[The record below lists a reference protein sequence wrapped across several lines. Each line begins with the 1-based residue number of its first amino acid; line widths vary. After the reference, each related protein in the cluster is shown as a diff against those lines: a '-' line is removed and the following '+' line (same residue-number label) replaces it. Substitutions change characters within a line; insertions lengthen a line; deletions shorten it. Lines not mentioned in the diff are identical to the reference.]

1 MLKFIKKS
9 LNLGVVYNLFIF
21 ITGNFGYAKLYL
33 FAKYLPYSPGRKIL
47 DLGCGPG
54 TNTQYFKA
62 LDYLGID
69 IYEPYIKKAASDYPD
84 YQFYCENFL
93 NLSNEYNNSFDVILM
108 SGLLH
113 HLPDSIVIQFLEKSY
128 AVLREGGSLIAI
140 ENCLVPEQ
148 SPLKRKVILLDRG
161 EFVRTSA
168 ELDALLSKS
177 QFSRQ
182 ISIEDNL
189 LLIPYTHAIINCRK

>member
-1 MLKFIKKS
+1 MLRTIKKI
-9 LNLGVVYNLFIF
+9 LKLGSVYNFFIF
-21 ITGNFGYAKLYL
+21 ISGKFGYAKLYL
-33 FAKYLPYSPGRKIL
+33 FTKYLPYSPGRKIL

-69 IYEPYIKKAASDYPD
+69 ICEPYIKKAASDYPD
-84 YQFYCENFL
+84 YQFYCGNFL
-93 NLSNEYNNSFDVILM
+93 NLGDEYNNSFDIILM

-113 HLPDSIVIQFLEKSY
+113 HLPDNIVIQFLEKSY
-128 AVLREGGSLIAI
+128 ATLREGGSLIAI
-140 ENCLVPEQ
+140 ENCLVAEQ

-161 EFVRTSA
+161 EYVRTSA

-177 QFSRQ
+177 HFSLQ
-182 ISIEDNL
+182 ISIDYNL